1 MNLREASEQIR
12 HRKVSPVELTQDCLR
27 RIERLNPELN
37 AFITVTAEAA
47 LDAAHAAEREIQTG
61 TWRGPL
67 HGIPIALKDLIDTAG
82 VRTTAASALFKD
94 RIPEHDAEIV
104 TRLNTAGAVLLGKLN
119 LHEFAYGGTSAIS
132 FFGPVRNPW
141 NLAYSPGGSS
151 GGSAAAVAASLC
163 FGAIGTDT
171 GGSIREPAAYCGIV
185 GFKPSYS
192 SVSAHG
198 VIPLSKY
205 LDHVGPMARTAE
217 DVALILAAIADPP
230 PASTTELR
238 ALRVGIPRD
247 FFYAGL
253 DPEVQSAVENAI
265 AILRKICSAQQEV
278 PPLSDDGTYA
288 SLMEPYTTVLR
299 AEAYSFHKE
308 YITEDPELYQP
319 ATLRRILSGAEVSP
333 EVYAEGLRRLENMRV
348 KAASHFQN
356 IDLVVTP
363 SAPILPL
370 TVAELTDA
378 DTARPLE
385 LQMLRNTRPF
395 NALGLPAISVPCGF
409 SDSGLPIGLQIAGRP
424 GGDSD
429 VLALAAAY
437 QEATEWHCQSPK
449 LP

>member
-27 RIERLNPELN
+27 RIERLGPELN
-37 AFITVTAEAA
+37 AFITVTAESA
-47 LDAAHAAEREIQTG
+47 LDAALVAEREIQAG

-67 HGIPIALKDLIDTAG
+67 HGLPIALKDLIDTAG
-82 VRTTAASALFKD
+82 VRTTAASALFQD

-104 TRLNTAGAVLLGKLN
+104 ARLKTAGAIILGKLN

-141 NLAYSPGGSS
+141 NPAYSPGGSS
-151 GGSAAAVAASLC
+151 GGSAAAVAASVC

-185 GFKPSYS
+185 GFKPTYS
-192 SVSAHG
+192 SVSSDG

-205 LDHVGPMARTAE
+205 LDHVGPMTRTVEDAGLLLSVIAE
-217 DVALILAAIADPP
+217 TPQAA
-230 PASTTELR
+230 TTELR
-238 ALRVGIPRD
+238 TLRVGIPRD

-253 DPEVQSAVENAI
+253 DPQVQSAVENAL
-265 AILRKICSAQQEV
+265 AVLRKICPAQQET
-278 PPLSDDGTYA
+278 PPLADDGTYA
-288 SLMEPYTTVLR
+288 SLMEPYATVLR

-308 YITEDPELYQP
+308 YVTKSPELYQP
-319 ATLRRILSGAEVSP
+319 TTLRRILSGADVSP
-333 EVYAEGLRRLENMRV
+333 GPYADSRARLDHLRAT
-348 KAASHFQN
+348 AASYFQN

-363 SAPILPL
+363 TAPILPL
-370 TVAELTDA
+370 TIAELVDA

-409 SDSGLPIGLQIAGRP
+409 SDRGFPIGLQIAGRP

-429 VLALAAAY
+429 VLALARAY
-437 QEATEWHCQSPK
+437 EQATKWHLQTPK